1 MKSSYRRLNGAVKR
15 VAVAS
20 LMVVMHLAF
29 LSSSQ
34 ASSNATLPASYSKI
48 EIQRM
53 VLVEAQNSRVPP
65 ALALAVAR
73 AESNFDARALSSAG
87 ARGVMQIM
95 PATGWGEFGVH
106 PDELWDARLNIQIGI
121 EFLEQ
126 LIDRYD
132 GKWDLALSYYNGGS
146 RVGTLPNA
154 RVIPATRNYVN
165 TVLNFEKLYRQQAS
179 LWGDLDT
186 GPSNSWTPARTTRRV
201 GWADRSL
208 ERSNAAPTFD
218 RVRAEPNV
226 TWRSDPNANIN
237 RPSGFQSDDLME
249 VRRMKFR
256 HILDDFT
263 PRYRPSGG

>member
-1 MKSSYRRLNGAVKR
+1 MNCSYRRLNGAVKK

-20 LMVVMHLAF
+20 LTVVASLAF
-29 LSSSQ
+29 LTSSQ
-34 ASSNATLPASYSKI
+34 ASSTPTSAASYSKI

-73 AESNFDARALSSAG
+73 AESNFDAHAISSAG

-121 EFLEQ
+121 DFLEQ

-132 GKWDLALSYYNGGS
+132 GEWDLALSYYNGGS

-154 RVIPATRNYVN
+154 RVLPATRNYVN

-201 GWADRSL
+201 GWVDHRL
-208 ERSNAAPTFD
+208 EDSDAAPTFD
-218 RVRAEPNV
+218 RDGVDSNITWTSGPN
-226 TWRSDPNANIN
+226 TNLN
-237 RPSGFQSDDLME
+237 RLSGFQSEEPME

-256 HILDDFT
+256 HKLDDFT